1 MISIAAGS
9 VIVTVSVHPHRSEKE
24 GSVSHDTEYVA
35 FAAAYSTLAD
45 AKADYETVKALYKD
59 AGMMDTFD
67 AAVITRNDKGKVKIV
82 KDREEPTIHGT
93 WAGAGIGLA
102 VGAIV
107 AIFPGAAVAGALL
120 VGTGGGAVIGAV
132 AGHVTE
138 GLDRKDLKELGE
150 LLDSGQSGLVVVA
163 AEDETALVEDKM
175 SHAPK
180 VMRKELKAD
189 KKHLREEIEEA
200 AELERA
206 AG

>member
-1 MISIAAGS
+1 M
-9 VIVTVSVHPHRSEKE
+9 
-24 GSVSHDTEYVA
+24 SHDTDYVA
-35 FAAAYSTLAD
+35 YAAAYPTLAD

-59 AGMMDTFD
+59 AGLMDTFD
-67 AAVITRNDKGKVKIV
+67 AAVITRDAKGKVKIA
-82 KDREEPTIHGT
+82 KEREEPTIHGT

-107 AIFPGAAVAGALL
+107 AIFPGAAVAAALL
-120 VGTGGGAVIGAV
+120 VGTGGGAVVGAV

-150 LLDSGQSGLVVVA
+150 LLDNGESGLVVVA
-163 AEDETALVEDKM
+163 AADDTALVEGKF

-180 VMRKELKAD
+180 VMRKELRAD

-200 AELERA
+200 AELEKA
-206 AG
+206 SAN